1 MKLKGSKFFREIGQY
16 LCTILWSMLPLD
28 SEATYHKTFVRLI
41 NKSALFFHIDIEFF
55 RFVFCLPQ
63 VDRFPLWT
71 AFNFINK
78 EITC

>member
-1 MKLKGSKFFREIGQY
+1 MKLKGSKFFRVIGQD

-28 SEATYHKTFVRLI
+28 SEATYHKTFVHLI
-41 NKSALFFHIDIEFF
+41 NKSALFFHIDIELFW
-55 RFVFCLPQ
+55 FVFCLLQ
-63 VDRFPLWT
+63 VGRFPLWT